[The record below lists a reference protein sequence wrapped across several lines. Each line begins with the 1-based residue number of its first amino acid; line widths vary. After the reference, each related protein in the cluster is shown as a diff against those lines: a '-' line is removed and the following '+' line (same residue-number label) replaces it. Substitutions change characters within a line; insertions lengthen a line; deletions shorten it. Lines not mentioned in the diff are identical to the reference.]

1 MKLAYV
7 DLCGFRGYHEPLRI
21 DFSDGFTVMDGRNGV
36 GKSTIFDAVEFGLTG
51 TITKYGDATA
61 DRETIADYIWWI
73 REGPPPAAR
82 YVEVGFRDSEDVLA
96 IRRTQLSEAD
106 PSTMDAVMRRLCN
119 PDTAPQSPSASSAPR
134 RSSAMSISRPL
145 ASI

>member
-73 REGPPPAAR
+73 E
-82 YVEVGFRDSEDVLA
+82 RD
-96 IRRTQLSEAD
+96 
-106 PSTMDAVMRRLCN
+106 RRLRRGTLKSVFGTVRTSWPSGGRN
-119 PDTAPQSPSASSAPR
+119 SRRLIQAPWTR
-134 RSSAMSISRPL
+134 
-145 ASI
+145 